1 MILSTSSVNQSNKGI
16 ITGFEEALSMIYLGV
31 RIKLCLS
38 LNLFQY
44 FGRGLVIVKF
54 STGFFFLCF
63 ICFQSV

>member
-38 LNLFQY
+38 LNLFP
-44 FGRGLVIVKF
+44 
-54 STGFFFLCF
+54 
-63 ICFQSV
+63 